1 MNTPLEFKHKE
12 VKSFFKSSLE
22 TYEQAILEVAEN
34 FAKKIEGW
42 ENLNFKKFDSVN
54 TYNGELK
61 NTIFVYHHD
70 HYRGNSSTA
79 CSAENL
85 IHPNNNMDD
94 RGYIKGIALDLTNY
108 LVLRNLHGGFS
119 FSHEFFYLYG
129 TYSKNQ
135 RPSFK
140 KSKHYN
146 SKMVELAKI
155 DKYFEEKK
163 NELLA
168 DYRKKEDEFLK
179 ELTGLSINHYSIKF

>member
-1 MNTPLEFKHKE
+1 MNTTLEFKHKE
-12 VKSFFKSSLE
+12 VKAFFNSSIE
-22 TYEQAILEVAEN
+22 IYEEAIFTVCEN
-34 FAKKIEGW
+34 FAKKLEAW
-42 ENLNFKKFDSVN
+42 KNLSFTKFDTET

-70 HYRGNSSTA
+70 HDRGNGSTS
-79 CSAENL
+79 CTAEHL
-85 IHPNNNMDD
+85 IHPHRSMDD

-108 LVLRNLHGGFS
+108 LMLRNLHGGFS
-119 FSHEFFYLYG
+119 FGHEFFYLYG

-140 KSKHYN
+140 KSKHYE
-146 SKMVELAKI
+146 SKMAELAKI

-163 NELLA
+163 SKLLA

-179 ELTGLSINHYSIKF
+179 ELTGLSINHYTIKF